1 MMWQFYKERT
11 QYLAPPTNGR
21 GWCALKGNLA
31 QALVVQQQC
40 QWQQMS
46 WFDGAAGISQQFS
59 SITGQI
65 SNFTKEVL
73 TEATQEVEG
82 KGLETG

>member
-1 MMWQFYKERT
+1 M
-11 QYLAPPTNGR
+11 
-21 GWCALKGNLA
+21 
-31 QALVVQQQC
+31 LVEA
-40 QWQQMS
+40 QMS

-82 KGLETG
+82 ESLETE

>member
-1 MMWQFYKERT
+1 M
-11 QYLAPPTNGR
+11 
-21 GWCALKGNLA
+21 
-31 QALVVQQQC
+31 LVEA
-40 QWQQMS
+40 QMS

-82 KGLETG
+82 ESLKTE